1 MTRLSTAGDMQDTDD
16 SMLQNEATLY
26 EHIRLQADKGQS
38 LLHVDKFLLR
48 HGAKFIVAVCGGMML
63 MPGLPKVPAAANM
76 KYINGEI
83 EGLF

>member
-1 MTRLSTAGDMQDTDD
+1 MCIAKTQYSFTDD
-16 SMLQNEATLY
+16 PKVLGAPT
-26 EHIRLQADKGQS
+26 EHT
-38 LLHVDKFLLR
+38 LHVDKFLLR